1 MLSEA
6 VSPRSDLR
14 ANVETLEQSMHWQT
28 LPLRSKCYT
37 VVGREEDA
45 LSGRIDLPGF
55 RGNVLKGKTIDDA
68 SDALANN
75 N

>member
-14 ANVETLEQSMHWQT
+14 ANVETLMEQSMHWQT

-55 RGNVLKGKTIDDA
+55 RGNVLKG
-68 SDALANN
+68 NN
-75 N
+75 RRRKRRVRGK

>member
-1 MLSEA
+1 M
-6 VSPRSDLR
+6 
-14 ANVETLEQSMHWQT
+14 EQSMRWQT

-45 LSGRIDLPGF
+45 LSGQIDLPGF

-68 SDALANN
+68 SDAFEKHS
-75 N
+75 